1 MARKKRVQAAHIS
14 ARQFKDLHISLI
26 DILSAMNQ
34 PERDEFMVRA
44 AGIRLER
51 ALFSVLIGVE
61 RMGPIPLVE
70 LAKGIGRDYTTVSR
84 QVSRLEELG
93 LVEREPNSVDRRVRK
108 VAITP
113 RGKAMTDRVDAAR
126 ERLGRRILDSW
137 DPHDVTELIRLMR
150 KFADALRSAG
160 GGSGNGRRLPPGDG

>member
-1 MARKKRVQAAHIS
+1 MAPRKRVQAAHIS
-14 ARQFKDLHISLI
+14 SRQFKDLHLSLI
-26 DILSAMNQ
+26 RIMAAMNR

-51 ALFSVLIGVE
+51 ALFSVLIGVD

-70 LAKGIGRDYTTVSR
+70 LAQGMGRDYTTVSR

-93 LVEREPNSVDRRVRK
+93 LVQREPNSVDRRVRK

-113 RGKAMTDRVDAAR
+113 QGREMTKRVDAAR
-126 ERLGRRILDSW
+126 EKLGRKVLADW
-137 DPHDVTELIRLMR
+137 DRNDVSELVRLMG
-150 KFADALRSAG
+150 KFAQALRGAG
-160 GGSGNGRRLPPGDG
+160 GG